1 MSLGKLLFIRF
12 KDHTIFRNHRPRVKP
27 IIRETIGW
35 LLDDNDESITL
46 LWVREPEKSSPQL
59 RRETGI
65 CILKS
70 DILEIREVEIDGE
83 A

>member
-1 MSLGKLLFIRF
+1 MSSGKLLFIRF
-12 KDHTIFRNHRPRVKP
+12 KDHIIFRNHRPRFRP
-27 IIRETIGW
+27 IIRETVGW
-35 LLDDNDESITL
+35 LLDENDESITL

-59 RRETGI
+59 RRHYGI

-70 DILEIREVEIDGE
+70 DIIMVKEVEIDGE